1 MFSNKNTANKN
12 KELNIET
19 PLINNTNSLKYT
31 TSNNP
36 LNSSLKIEMSAK
48 IYPTCEYVLNFDGCS
63 KGNPGPAGIGAVIT
77 RLGKEEWSGCQYIG
91 KKTNNQSEYSALI
104 FGLKEAVSRDIK
116 QLQVFGDSLLVINQ
130 ITGLFKVKNVLLQD
144 LYNETM
150 DLISKFDYIELSHVY
165 RKFNKRADQ
174 LSNMALETCEYNL

>member
-1 MFSNKNTANKN
+1 MFSNKN

-19 PLINNTNSLKYT
+19 PLINKTSSLKYT
-31 TSNNP
+31 TNNNP

-48 IYPTCEYVLNFDGCS
+48 IYPSCEYILNFDGCS
-63 KGNPGPAGIGAVIT
+63 KGNPGPAGIGAVILK
-77 RLGKEEWSGCQYIG
+77 LGKEEWCGCQYIG

-104 FGLKEAVSRDIK
+104 FGLKEALSRNIT
-116 QLQVFGDSLLVINQ
+116 QLVVFGDSLLVINQ
-130 ITGLFKVKNVLLQD
+130 VTGQYKVKNVLLQD

-174 LSNMALETCEYNL
+174 LSNMALETCECDL